1 MEFPNTTLIGRA
13 ASIPVNSASPIVTF
27 MPVVLPAKDRKDRK
41 FDLELKVT
49 APVTGDNLP
58 VILLSH
64 GHGPSNYLS
73 SLKGYGPIGDW
84 WAAHGFVVILPTHL
98 NSRQLGFELNP
109 ETIRD
114 TFMASRVNDMIQV
127 LDSLD
132 TIEETAPLLKG
143 RLDRS
148 KIAVAGHSLGSLTA
162 NILLGAVN
170 TDPRDGTKLE
180 AADQRIKAG
189 IIFGGLGLGGD
200 DRSENGKKMLPFYD
214 ISFDTLTTPLL
225 TIWGDDDASPHLA
238 ARDATWHLDPYT
250 HSKGPRA
257 QFCVKGGK
265 HGFGGISGW
274 DALECQD
281 EDPERLGFMQRLTW
295 AYLRSQLYPGDN
307 AWEEAKKVIAQNSEI
322 GSIEEK

>member
-1 MEFPNTTLIGRA
+1 MEFPNTTLIGHA
-13 ASIPVNSASPIVTF
+13 VSIPVNSASPIFTF

-49 APVTGDNLP
+49 APATGENLP

-73 SLKGYGPIGDW
+73 SHKGYGPIADW
-84 WAAHGFVVILPTHL
+84 WAAHGFVVIQPTHL
-98 NSRQLGFELNP
+98 NSRQLGFEINP
-109 ETIRD
+109 DTIRE

-132 TIEETAPLLKG
+132 TIEETVPLLKG

-148 KIAVAGHSLGSLTA
+148 RIAVAGHSLGSLTA

-189 IIFGGLGLGGD
+189 VVLGALGKGGADL
-200 DRSENGKKMLPFYD
+200 SENGKKMLPFYD
-214 ISFDTLTTPLL
+214 IKFDTMTTPSLI
-225 TIWGDDDASPHLA
+225 IWGDDDPSPHLA
-238 ARDATWHLDPYT
+238 AREADWHLDPYT
-250 HSKGPRA
+250 HSKGPKA
-257 QFCVKGGK
+257 HFSVKGGK

-281 EDPERLGFMQRLTW
+281 EDAERLGFMQRLTW

-307 AWEEAKKVIAQNSEI
+307 AWEEAKKVIAEHAEI